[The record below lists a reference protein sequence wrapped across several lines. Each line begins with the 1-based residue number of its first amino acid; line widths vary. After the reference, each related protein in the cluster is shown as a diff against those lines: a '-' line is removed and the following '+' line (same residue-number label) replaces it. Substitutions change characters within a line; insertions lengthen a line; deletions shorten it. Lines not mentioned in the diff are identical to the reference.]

1 LTRVVAKRRSWGD
14 RFLDVRRA
22 TDDFLSGGG
31 LLLLIVLFFVW
42 AVIDRRDA
50 VVIGIVEGSILALG
64 AVGLTL
70 VYGVLKFAH
79 FAHGDSMM
87 LSAYC
92 AFLLL
97 SGVVT
102 GSRPGVDAEVLPIT
116 VSDLPAASSEIWKF
130 SFGYGLLIAMGL
142 SALLTAGVLVLLDR
156 LVYRRLRR
164 RNSGIVIFS
173 IASLGLAIAIRS
185 LVLIVWGPTPRKY
198 TTVVR
203 QNIHLP
209 FDTTIL
215 ADQLFIIAAAI
226 TVTALAYV
234 LLFRTKL
241 GKAMRAMADNPEL
254 ARISGIQTEL
264 VIVLTWALAGALVAV
279 AGVLLALQAQLDP
292 QLGFVLLLPLF
303 AAAILGGVGNPQG
316 AFFGGMIVGV
326 VQAVVVTF
334 EFLSPGYKFSVAFV
348 ILILI
353 LLVRPRGLFGAKL

>member
-1 LTRVVAKRRSWGD
+1 LAIVEARPRTWRD
-14 RFLDVRRA
+14 RFVDARRA

-31 LLLLIVLFFVW
+31 LLLLILLFLIW

-50 VVIGIVEGSILALG
+50 VVIGVVEGSILALG

-97 SGVVT
+97 SGVVS

-116 VSDLPAASSEIWKF
+116 VSDLPGATTEVWKF
-130 SFGYGLLIAMGL
+130 SFGYGLLVAMAL
-142 SALLTAGVLVLLDR
+142 SALVTSGILVVLDR
-156 LVYRRLRR
+156 LVYRRLRQHK
-164 RNSGIVIFS
+164 SGIVIFS

-185 LVLIVWGPTPRKY
+185 LVLMVWGPTPRKY
-198 TTVVR
+198 TTTVR
-203 QNIHLP
+203 ENIDLP
-209 FDTTIL
+209 FDITIF
-215 ADQLFIIAAAI
+215 ADQLFILAAAI
-226 TVTALAYV
+226 TVTVLAYI

-254 ARISGIQTEL
+254 ALISGIRTEL
-264 VIVLTWALAGALVAV
+264 VIALTWALAGGLVAV

-316 AFFGGMIVGV
+316 AFFGGMIVGI

-334 EFLSPGYKFSVAFV
+334 DFLSPGYKFSVAFV

-353 LLVRPRGLFGAKL
+353 LLIRPRGLFGARL

>member
-1 LTRVVAKRRSWGD
+1 MGR
-14 RFLDVRRA
+14 
-22 TDDFLSGGG
+22 G
-31 LLLLIVLFFVW
+31 LLLLIVVFFIW

-70 VYGVLKFAH
+70 VYGVLRFAH

-102 GSRPGVDAEVLPIT
+102 GNRPGVDTEVLPIT
-116 VSDLPAASSEIWKF
+116 VSDLPSATSEIWKF
-130 SFGYGLLIAMGL
+130 SFGYGLLVAMAL
-142 SALLTAGVLVLLDR
+142 SALLTAGVLVVLDR

-164 RNSGIVIFS
+164 RNSGVVIFS

-185 LVLIVWGPTPRKY
+185 WVLIVWGPTPRKY

-203 QNIHLP
+203 HSVDLP
-209 FDTTIL
+209 FDTSIL
-215 ADQLFIIAAAI
+215 ADQLFILGAAI
-226 TVTALAYV
+226 TVTVLAYI

-254 ARISGIQTEL
+254 ARISGIKTEL
-264 VIVLTWALAGALVAV
+264 VIVLTWALAGGLVAV

-303 AAAILGGVGNPQG
+303 ASAILGGVGNPQG

-334 EFLSPGYKFSVAFV
+334 DFLSPGYKFSVAFV

-353 LLVRPRGLFGAKL
+353 LLIRPQGLFGVRQ